1 MNSTPQQPPG
11 TTPTWKRAVFL
22 AGFLFALS
30 PWCSPPLA
38 LAVGMVLAIAGVTA
52 FEKEGKKLSRW
63 LMQACIVAL
72 GLRIALPV
80 LLAAARD
87 GFVFAVGTILLTFV
101 LGFVV
106 AKLLKMQAE
115 VTTLVCSGTAICG
128 GSAIA
133 AVGPAINASPASM
146 AVATGSI
153 FLLNAVALYVF
164 PPIGH
169 ALGLSDAQFGT
180 WAGVAIHDMA
190 SVVGAAAHY
199 HAAAGDTSSTALDT
213 ANVVKLSRVLWIVPI
228 ALVAAW
234 VHARRAAKPAEDA
247 TKPGGFPPVPWFIL
261 FFIAAS
267 VARTYIPELAGL
279 EKPIKQYA
287 THGFSG
293 ALYLIGA
300 GLSPSALKKVG
311 WRAFV
316 LALVLWVAL
325 SALALLVVRA
335 VLE

>member
-146 AVATGSI
+146 ASRRVRSFCSTRWRS
-153 FLLNAVALYVF
+153 
-164 PPIGH
+164 
-169 ALGLSDAQFGT
+169 
-180 WAGVAIHDMA
+180 
-190 SVVGAAAHY
+190 
-199 HAAAGDTSSTALDT
+199 TSSRPSGT
-213 ANVVKLSRVLWIVPI
+213 R
-228 ALVAAW
+228 
-234 VHARRAAKPAEDA
+234 
-247 TKPGGFPPVPWFIL
+247 
-261 FFIAAS
+261 S
-267 VARTYIPELAGL
+267 V
-279 EKPIKQYA
+279 
-287 THGFSG
+287 
-293 ALYLIGA
+293 
-300 GLSPSALKKVG
+300 
-311 WRAFV
+311 
-316 LALVLWVAL
+316 
-325 SALALLVVRA
+325 
-335 VLE
+335 